1 MRVRLAMFVA
11 VSIAIG
17 AVAAA
22 PEAVGAAAGLDYE
35 FFKTKV
41 QPIFLKKRENH
52 ARCIQCHTEA
62 NNFVH
67 LERLAPNQT
76 MWNEE
81 QSKRNFQVVAA
92 RVVPYNL
99 AQSKILVHP
108 LLAEGGGDFYHSGGK
123 HWNSI
128 LDPEWQMIANWVC
141 GRKANEK
148 PVELTGA
155 CAGGE

>member
-1 MRVRLAMFVA
+1 MSVRLAMFVA

-81 QSKRNFQVVAA
+81 QSKKNYEWVSKAVSPANRAHPPMLGPVDIVALSVAA
-92 RVVPYNL
+92 PVAMAGAAVGGR
-99 AQSKILVHP
+99 
-108 LLAEGGGDFYHSGGK
+108 GGGNDRAAIDGG
-123 HWNSI
+123 N
-128 LDPEWQMIANWVC
+128 V
-141 GRKANEK
+141 
-148 PVELTGA
+148 GA
-155 CAGGE
+155 

>member
-1 MRVRLAMFVA
+1 MSVRLTVVFAAAVA
-11 VSIAIG
+11 LGAA
-17 AVAAA
+17 AVAAGASQAA
-22 PEAVGAAAGLDYE
+22 PAQGLDYE

-81 QSKRNFQVVAA
+81 QSKKNYEWVSKAVSPANR
-92 RVVPYNL
+92 
-99 AQSKILVHP
+99 AQSRLLIHP
-108 LLAEGGGDFYHSGGK
+108 LAPEAGGDLFHSGGRQFESK
-123 HWNSI
+123 NDPDYQVLMQWVGATANSS
-128 LDPEWQMIANWVC
+128 
-141 GRKANEK
+141 GFSK
-148 PVELTGA
+148 
-155 CAGGE
+155 